1 MAIAATLACLVLY
14 WAGFRFYSTYLAGR
28 VYGLADDQPTPAH
41 TQRDDIDYLPTNR
54 FVLFGHHYA
63 SITGLSPMLGP
74 AIAVIWGWVPA
85 LLWVVGGALLVGCV
99 HDMSALVLSIRA
111 RGLSVGAITEGVIGK
126 PAKTMFHLVIFFGIG
141 LAMGVFV
148 SVISTLFTPAFYP
161 QSVVPSFALMAVA
174 VAIGFAVF
182 KRGVPAGPAVALAV
196 LLVLGL
202 VAYSAS
208 PGAPTPLWD
217 YPTGWGV
224 LLLAYSLIASVLPVW
239 VLLQPRDFIN
249 SLLLYFGMALMYVG
263 FFVQGPEFV
272 APAFSPAPVG
282 APPMLP
288 FVFVVI
294 ACGAVSGFHGLVSS
308 GTTAKQ
314 LDRAG
319 DARMIGYGGM
329 IGESL
334 LGLMAVLACTAGFSS
349 SEQWHLHYADW
360 GSANT
365 LGGKIGV
372 FIEGSA
378 GFVSSLGV
386 PAELATAFIAVIVVS
401 FALTTLDSATRL
413 LRYNISEIASGL
425 GAKGENR
432 YLSSVLAVAVIAV
445 FAFYRVDGRPVGL
458 ALWSLFGT
466 TNQLLASLTLML
478 ATVYLYQ
485 RGRNFWVTA
494 VPAAILTVVTL
505 AAMAINLRA
514 FYEAGQAMLLGVG
527 VVLLVL
533 ALGIVTA
540 GLLALFSG
548 RRGSHSGRLEVF
560 SPAGPQTP

>member
-14 WAGFRFYSTYLAGR
+14 WVGFRFYSTYLAGR

-174 VAIGFAVF
+174 VGIGFAVF
-182 KRGVPAGPAVALAV
+182 KRGVPAGPAVAVAV

-217 YPTGWGV
+217 HPTGWGV

-239 VLLQPRDFIN
+239 VLLQPRDFVN
-249 SLLLYFGMALMYVG
+249 SLLLYLGMALMYAG

-294 ACGAVSGFHGLVSS
+294 AMYTF
-308 GTTAKQ
+308 T
-314 LDRAG
+314 
-319 DARMIGYGGM
+319 IN
-329 IGESL
+329 I
-334 LGLMAVLACTAGFSS
+334 
-349 SEQWHLHYADW
+349 
-360 GSANT
+360 
-365 LGGKIGV
+365 
-372 FIEGSA
+372 FI
-378 GFVSSLGV
+378 
-386 PAELATAFIAVIVVS
+386 I
-401 FALTTLDSATRL
+401 
-413 LRYNISEIASGL
+413 
-425 GAKGENR
+425 
-432 YLSSVLAVAVIAV
+432 
-445 FAFYRVDGRPVGL
+445 
-458 ALWSLFGT
+458 
-466 TNQLLASLTLML
+466 
-478 ATVYLYQ
+478 
-485 RGRNFWVTA
+485 
-494 VPAAILTVVTL
+494 
-505 AAMAINLRA
+505 
-514 FYEAGQAMLLGVG
+514 
-527 VVLLVL
+527 
-533 ALGIVTA
+533 
-540 GLLALFSG
+540 
-548 RRGSHSGRLEVF
+548 
-560 SPAGPQTP
+560 

>member
-1 MAIAATLACLVLY
+1 MVCLLLY
-14 WAGFRFYSTYLAGR
+14 WAGFRFYSRYLADT
-28 VYGLADDQPTPAH
+28 VYGLADDQATPAH
-41 TQRDDIDYLPTNR
+41 TERDDIDYLPTNR

-85 LLWVVGGALLVGCV
+85 LLWVVCGALLVGCV

-111 RGLSVGAITEGVIGK
+111 RGLSVGAITEGIIGRR
-126 PAKTMFHLVIFFGIG
+126 AKTMFHLVIFFGIG

-161 QSVVPSFALMAVA
+161 QSIVPSFALILLAV
-174 VAIGFAVF
+174 VVGFAVF
-182 KRGVPAGPAVALAV
+182 KGRVPAAPVAGLALLVVLAVVVYSAGPEALAP
-196 LLVLGL
+196 
-202 VAYSAS
+202 A
-208 PGAPTPLWD
+208 WD
-217 YPTGWGV
+217 NPRGWGV
-224 LLLAYSLIASVLPVW
+224 LLLVYSFIASVLPVW
-239 VLLQPRDFIN
+239 VLLQPRDFVN
-249 SLLLYFGMALMYVG
+249 SLLLYLGMALMYAG
-263 FFVQGPEFV
+263 FFVQRPDFV
-272 APAFSPAPVG
+272 APAFEPAPAG
-282 APPMLP
+282 APPLLP

-314 LDRAG
+314 LDRAT

-334 LGLMAVLACTAGFSS
+334 LGLMAVLACTAGLGS
-349 SEQWHLHYADW
+349 SEQWHFHYADW

-365 LGGKIGV
+365 LGQKIGV

-378 GFVSSLGV
+378 GFVSSLGI
-386 PAELATAFIAVIVVS
+386 PAELATALVAAIVVS

-413 LRYNISEIASGL
+413 LRYNISEIAAGL
-425 GAKGENR
+425 GLARENR
-432 YLSSVLAVAVIAV
+432 YLSSALAVGVIAV

-458 ALWSLFGT
+458 ALWALFGT

-494 VPAAILTVVTL
+494 VPAALITVVTL
-505 AAMAINLRA
+505 VAMVVNLA
-514 FYEAGQAMLLGVG
+514 SFHAAGQTMLLAIGL
-527 VVLLVL
+527 VLVAL
-533 ALGIVTA
+533 ALGIVGTA
-540 GLLALFSG
+540 LRALLSG
-548 RRGSHSGRLEVF
+548 SRGSHGGGLDIF
-560 SPAGPQTP
+560 LPQGSPGP